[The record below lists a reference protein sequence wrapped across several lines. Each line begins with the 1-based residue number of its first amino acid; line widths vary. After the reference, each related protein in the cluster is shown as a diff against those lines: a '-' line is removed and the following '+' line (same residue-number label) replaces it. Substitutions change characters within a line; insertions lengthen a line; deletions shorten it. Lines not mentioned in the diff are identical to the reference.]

1 MGLQLLWYDDDLIS
15 PEYQGDLTPYIE
27 DLGFTTKLHGGFD
40 FLTAGLKR
48 PLVPAWQWLREHYH
62 HRLILLDRMH
72 QTHFEGRVEDVR
84 MTDKGVEIVVAG
96 YWASCFDQV
105 YNRANAGL
113 EDISVLIKAALTDS
127 CPAISSD
134 QSNIADNT
142 MEVPQYLDDDRYPGD
157 LIDEWCKQ
165 GDSVGDAPYAFSI
178 WDDRIPYYFKQEAGE
193 ADWIVSRSMV
203 SSGGMQLQS
212 SASDVWTRVKVVYS
226 NIADET
232 GLRLETAWASDYTG
246 PLGSAHREH
255 IFSLSGATSTTA
267 QKARDAFLAEH
278 VNLKY
283 NLAVVIE
290 KKIADANGALWPNWY
305 VRAGDVIDILDL
317 VPHELLFDL
326 SKSGL
331 DRIYVKATRWQ
342 NGMLEI
348 IPDMEPELTALILTR
363 AGL

>member
-1 MGLQLLWYDDDLIS
+1 MGLQLLWYDDDLSS

-40 FLTAGLKR
+40 FLIAGLNR
-48 PLVPAWQWLREHYH
+48 PLVPAWRWLQEHYH

-157 LIDEWCKQ
+157 LITGWCEQ
-165 GDSVGDAPYAFSI
+165 SDSEGDATYFFAV
-178 WDDRIPYYFKQEAGE
+178 WENRIPHYSKIQASE
-193 ADWIVSRSMV
+193 ADWVVHRSALAPQ
-203 SSGGMQLQS
+203 GLRLQA
-212 SASDVWTRVKVVYS
+212 SAANIYTRVKTKYS
-226 NIADET
+226 NIVNTTSAE
-232 GLRLETAWASDYTG
+232 LETAWASDYTG
-246 PLGSAHREH
+246 PLGSAIRDHVL
-255 IFSLSGATSTTA
+255 SLSGSTSTAA
-267 QKARDAFLAEH
+267 QKARDAFLAAH

-283 NLAVVIE
+283 NLAITVE
-290 KKIADANGALWPNWY
+290 KKMTDAQGALWPNWY

-317 VPHELLFDL
+317 IPHELLFDL
-326 SKSGL
+326 SESGL
-331 DRIYVKATRWQ
+331 DRIYIKATHWR
-342 NGMLEI
+342 NGSLEI
-348 IPDMEPELTALILTR
+348 VPDMEPEMAALVL
-363 AGL
+363 ANVGS